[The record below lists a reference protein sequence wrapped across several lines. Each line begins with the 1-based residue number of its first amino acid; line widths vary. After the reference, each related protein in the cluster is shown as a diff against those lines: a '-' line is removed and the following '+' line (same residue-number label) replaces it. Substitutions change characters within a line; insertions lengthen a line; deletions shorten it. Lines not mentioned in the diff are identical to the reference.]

1 MIEETELY
9 NIKKL
14 KEYIDTSTNIVF
26 FGGAGCSTESGIPDF
41 RSAKGIYTNNRSA
54 EEIVSHSYF
63 FQNPERFYRFYK
75 DKMMFLDAKPNACHQ
90 YFAKLQ
96 ETKNVTIVTQNIDG
110 LHQLEGSLKVYELHG
125 SIHRNYCLKCGKF
138 FDANYVYDFKGVPYC
153 DKCGGII
160 KPDVVLYEEPLDE
173 EVIYG
178 AIKAIENADLLIV
191 GGTSLNVYP
200 AAGFI
205 RYYHGVKLV
214 NINLDDNH
222 LTNCLNIKAP
232 IAEVFKKITEDTK

>member
-41 RSAKGIYTNNRSA
+41 RSAKGIYTNNKSA

-63 FQNPERFYRFYK
+63 FQNLERFYRFYK

-110 LHQLEGSLKVYELHG
+110 LHQLAGSLKVYELHG

-138 FDANYVYDFKGVPYC
+138 FDANYVY
-153 DKCGGII
+153 
-160 KPDVVLYEEPLDE
+160 EEPLDE

-178 AIKAIENADLLIV
+178 AIKAIENSDLLIV

>member
-1 MIEETELY
+1 MWKI
-9 NIKKL
+9 
-14 KEYIDTSTNIVF
+14 
-26 FGGAGCSTESGIPDF
+26 
-41 RSAKGIYTNNRSA
+41 
-54 EEIVSHSYF
+54 
-63 FQNPERFYRFYK
+63 
-75 DKMMFLDAKPNACHQ
+75 
-90 YFAKLQ
+90 
-96 ETKNVTIVTQNIDG
+96 
-110 LHQLEGSLKVYELHG
+110 
-125 SIHRNYCLKCGKF
+125 
-138 FDANYVYDFKGVPYC
+138 FDVNYVYDFKGVPYC

-173 EVIYG
+173 EVVYG

-191 GGTSLNVYP
+191 GGTILNVYP

-205 RYYHGVKLV
+205 RFYHGVKLV